1 MMKNYLV
8 IHRRE
13 TKFAGE
19 GFENLLIVQA
29 QTHEEAAAKSK
40 PGRGLLVTTVEV
52 DGEPWQYYT
61 ALRDDR
67 ERNMMP

>member
-8 IHRRE
+8 IHRKAK
-13 TKFAGE
+13 TFAGE

-40 PGRGLLVTTVEV
+40 PVRGLIVTTVEV
-52 DGEPWQYYT
+52 DGEWTYFN
-61 ALRDDR
+61 AVRDDR
-67 ERNMMP
+67 ERNMLP

>member
-1 MMKNYLV
+1 MQAGRSSAELLV

-19 GFENLLIVQA
+19 GFENFLIVQA

-52 DGEPWQYYT
+52 AGEWQYYT
-61 ALRDDR
+61 ALC
-67 ERNMMP
+67 ES